1 MNLVDNQLVPT
12 TERNSQAQR
21 KRPTSTVEE
30 ELHRKIPLPKKVK
43 PGYRKKRKELIE
55 KQLRKF
61 KRARIEEIY
70 RRKGRNK

>member
-1 MNLVDNQLVPT
+1 
-12 TERNSQAQR
+12 
-21 KRPTSTVEE
+21 VEE